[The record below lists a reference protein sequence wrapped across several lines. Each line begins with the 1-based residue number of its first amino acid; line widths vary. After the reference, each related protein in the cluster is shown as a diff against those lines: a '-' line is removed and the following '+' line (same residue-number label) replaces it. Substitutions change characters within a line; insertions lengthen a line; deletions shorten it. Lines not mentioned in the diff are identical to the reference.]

1 MYTFGI
7 WDFQANLS
15 VFSICQSLQILR
27 CNPPSLFFTTGSTLQ
42 LNSNLCLLQ
51 NKSCQQNKAI
61 APQILHS
68 ARFNNCYQIFLQNI
82 QSCFFSLFLLPPPKN
97 SVPLIFLL
105 QMIIFDVNTVLLN
118 KMRNKCHISTM
129 GNRRVIFH
137 TKKVVLE
144 KWNNADTE

>member
-61 APQILHS
+61 ASQILHS

-82 QSCFFSLFLLPPPKN
+82 QSCFF
-97 SVPLIFLL
+97 LICSTGKLGWCHWFRYLH
-105 QMIIFDVNTVLLN
+105 DTETVLLQCLAFTGGSCTHWA
-118 KMRNKCHISTM
+118 RS
-129 GNRRVIFH
+129 RFH
-137 TKKVVLE
+137 LSPFYIPS
-144 KWNNADTE
+144 DI